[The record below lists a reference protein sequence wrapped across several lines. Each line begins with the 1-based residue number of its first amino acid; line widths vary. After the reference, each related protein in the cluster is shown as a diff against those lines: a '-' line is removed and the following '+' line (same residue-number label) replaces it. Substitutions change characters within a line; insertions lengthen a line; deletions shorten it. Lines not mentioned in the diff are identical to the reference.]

1 MTPQQATVISFLR
14 ERGNRG
20 ATNREGMFS
29 CNIND
34 FRKRVSEIND
44 MEGYLIESIVDPL
57 AQNGNQYHRY
67 YLRREPNG

>member
-20 ATNREGMFS
+20 ATNREGMFQ
-29 CNIND
+29 CNMND

-44 MEGYLIESIVDPL
+44 IEGYLIESIPDPL
-57 AQNGNQYHRY
+57 GKEGDRHNRY
-67 YLRREPNG
+67 YLRREPNV